1 MYAVFYALYFAKF
14 LFSEVMPRLF
24 LCGNLLPSLSLLAF
38 FNANLQ
44 DLMQDAAFSFANI
57 AQRLHKSDSTIS
69 REIIRNRYQ
78 VKTSANHTALC
89 ARVNVCTMANLCC
102 ADCAEVCHVTT
113 AKLPATPLH
122 ISFLQNLSMT
132 VTIFLKHIYLFVLLY
147 YIYSI
152 VVIAKEDISSEFIAH
167 VNTYCVMNMV

>member
-1 MYAVFYALYFAKF
+1 MASCMVNA
-14 LFSEVMPRLF
+14 
-24 LCGNLLPSLSLLAF
+24 LAF
-38 FNANLQ
+38 FNAILQ

-78 VKTSANHTALC
+78 VKTSANHTVLC
-89 ARVNVCTMANLCC
+89 ARVNVCTMVSLCSTDCNHTSC

-113 AKLPATPLH
+113 TKLPATLLR

>member
-78 VKTSANHTALC
+78 FKTSANHTVLC
-89 ARVNVCTMANLCC
+89 ARANVCTMANLCSTDYNRTSC

-122 ISFLQNLSMT
+122 ISFLQNLSMD
-132 VTIFLKHIYLFVLLY
+132 VSIFSNAYLSFLAQC
-147 YIYSI
+147 II
-152 VVIAKEDISSEFIAH
+152 F
-167 VNTYCVMNMV
+167 MV

>member
-1 MYAVFYALYFAKF
+1 MQLLVLQI
-14 LFSEVMPRLF
+14 
-24 LCGNLLPSLSLLAF
+24 LPSVCIRAILQSPAKSS
-38 FNANLQ
+38 ATVINLKPAPTTPCSVPVQ
-44 DLMQDAAFSFANI
+44 MSAQWQTFAAPIVTVQAALI
-57 AQRLHKSDSTIS
+57 APRS
-69 REIIRNRYQ
+69 
-78 VKTSANHTALC
+78 VK
-89 ARVNVCTMANLCC
+89 R
-102 ADCAEVCHVTT
+102 
-113 AKLPATPLH
+113 LPATPLR